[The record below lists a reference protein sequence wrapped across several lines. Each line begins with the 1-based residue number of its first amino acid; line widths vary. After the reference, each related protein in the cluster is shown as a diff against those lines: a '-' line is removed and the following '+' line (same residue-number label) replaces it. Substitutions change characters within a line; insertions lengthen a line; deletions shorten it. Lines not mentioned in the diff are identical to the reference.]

1 MEKTLK
7 KLAKTEYKRLIG
19 SLWYVS
25 TKTRPNITFA
35 VNQAKRFSENPTK
48 ADLNASI
55 RILKYLKCTK
65 YYSINYNGK
74 KIIGAYCDIDFAG
87 DEIKIRSTSGYIF
100 VLRNNPISWKSIT
113 QKNIA
118 LSTTEAEYSSLIELI
133 ECIKQATWIRRLVN
147 EIFNQNIRI
156 NIRIDNKPCKDI
168 AENEN
173 QKGKI
178 QIYEHKIQ
186 ICSWWNYKKNEIKIN
201 THWF

>member
-173 QKGKI
+173 
-178 QIYEHKIQ
+178 
-186 ICSWWNYKKNEIKIN
+186 
-201 THWF
+201 